1 MHASRAET
9 IFCFMV
15 FPKGYTDPSGDEL
28 TATRALYDG
37 IPLASKFVWLIEC
50 REMPA
55 IVAIERATDHRAN
68 TVRADHELGLDSSA
82 IGESPE
88 DAVATLL
95 YARQAIVA
103 LRREFL
109 NR

>member
-1 MHASRAET
+1 
-9 IFCFMV
+9 MV
-15 FPKGYTDPSGDEL
+15 FPKGYTDPSDDEL
-28 TATRALYDG
+28 TATPALYDG
-37 IPLASKFVWLIEC
+37 APLASKFVWLIE
-50 REMPA
+50 RRGLPA
-55 IVAIERATDHRAN
+55 IVAIECGTGHRAN

-82 IGESPE
+82 VGESQE

-95 YARQAIVA
+95 YAHQSVVA